1 MDIVCHMITSLDGC
15 ILLERW
21 SKPAE
26 RVDFTQ
32 VYEATAKRLQGD
44 GWMVGRITMAEYGQG
59 VVEGEPAGMRGR
71 GESVPRAYVG
81 DRQDRPLAVVFD
93 PKGRLQFSKNGLPT
107 GEHVVAVLDPKI
119 DEAHLHG
126 CAVRVFR
133 TFSKATVRNALNAK
147 NFRQR
152 LLRSKKPLA

>member
-44 GWMVGRITMAEYGQG
+44 GWIVGRITMAEYGQG
-59 VVEGEPAGMRGR
+59 VVEDKQE
-71 GESVPRAYVG
+71 
-81 DRQDRPLAVVFD
+81 QDKVVIENIAQITD
-93 PKGRLQFSKNGLPT
+93 T
-107 GEHVVAVLDPKI
+107 
-119 DEAHLHG
+119 
-126 CAVRVFR
+126 
-133 TFSKATVRNALNAK
+133 
-147 NFRQR
+147 
-152 LLRSKKPLA
+152 LLTKSLLSL

>member
-44 GWMVGRITMAEYGQG
+44 GWIVGRITMAEYGQG
-59 VVEGEPAGMRGR
+59 VVEGEPAGMRR
-71 GESVPRAYVG
+71 GEYAGRRQSTQQRTLSRSMHSLRLCG
-81 DRQDRPLAVVFD
+81 DGM
-93 PKGRLQFSKNGLPT
+93 K
-107 GEHVVAVLDPKI
+107 
-119 DEAHLHG
+119 
-126 CAVRVFR
+126 
-133 TFSKATVRNALNAK
+133 
-147 NFRQR
+147 
-152 LLRSKKPLA
+152 RSFYGTI

>member
-44 GWMVGRITMAEYGQG
+44 GWIVGRITMAEYGQG

-93 PKGRLQFSKNGLPT
+93 P
-107 GEHVVAVLDPKI
+107 
-119 DEAHLHG
+119 
-126 CAVRVFR
+126 
-133 TFSKATVRNALNAK
+133 
-147 NFRQR
+147 
-152 LLRSKKPLA
+152 